1 MRDIIREKV
10 KGCERNMTIDEL
22 ENRLNN
28 EFPNVYKCILI
39 SGDWGIGKTYFLKN
53 VFLKEREYIYISL
66 FGSSNIEA
74 IKTEIYSKLNK
85 KCNMIGKIK
94 KVLYRADGNNIGL
107 GPISLPI
114 TYWETDINEA
124 IGKNIR
130 DKVLTVV
137 IDDIERKSKE
147 INIEDIL
154 GTIETLS
161 EIDNINV
168 ILVANENKI
177 EEYDKNKFL
186 NFKEKIIQK
195 TYNIHKYSKDTPKEI
210 TKHLLKDVKLQ
221 NNIDVS
227 IISKNIIEVF
237 ENHPVNNLRT
247 LEKGVNFVN
256 LILRYIDFQELDSS
270 EIKDII
276 IAALSVVIETIE
288 GTYINKE
295 NKQKDESLVER
306 IINDSGNKLISCI
319 IKNYFKEQYFISKKS
334 TIVNLLL
341 DIYQDKDVQVNF
353 EKLNKY
359 YKDLHTIDETK
370 EEIDLFYMS
379 EEQLEE
385 KIDNF
390 YNNYILKADKTL
402 DINNWFKKLN
412 EIYTYAKAIGKE
424 KKFKDEDIL
433 KAMDIYLE
441 NLQVNEG
448 LFYILDRH
456 IPHQISEDKMLEYNK
471 QLNEKIT
478 EKYYAKSI
486 ENIVKKIEE
495 NDFNAEN
502 LDRLYTIY
510 TEDHIKFDKQKII
523 NIMEDNKYF
532 IPNLNYEISDKIW
545 SWAHS
550 IWEKERSYKQYRDNG
565 FEKCV
570 KGLLQNS
577 TAIGKYRIESL
588 NRQYG
593 INIDDVK

>member
-1 MRDIIREKV
+1 M
-10 KGCERNMTIDEL
+10 
-22 ENRLNN
+22 
-28 EFPNVYKCILI
+28 
-39 SGDWGIGKTYFLKN
+39 
-53 VFLKEREYIYISL
+53 
-66 FGSSNIEA
+66 
-74 IKTEIYSKLNK
+74 
-85 KCNMIGKIK
+85 
-94 KVLYRADGNNIGL
+94 
-107 GPISLPI
+107 
-114 TYWETDINEA
+114 
-124 IGKNIR
+124 
-130 DKVLTVV
+130 
-137 IDDIERKSKE
+137 
-147 INIEDIL
+147 
-154 GTIETLS
+154 
-161 EIDNINV
+161 

-424 KKFKDEDIL
+424 KIFKDEDIL

>member
-1 MRDIIREKV
+1 
-10 KGCERNMTIDEL
+10 MTIDEL

-53 VFLKEREYIYISL
+53 TFLKEREYIYISL
-66 FGSSNIEA
+66 FGSSSIEA

-94 KVLYRADGNNIGL
+94 KMLYRADGNNIGL

-124 IGKNIR
+124 ISKNIR

-195 TYNIHKYSKDTPKEI
+195 TYNIHKYSKDTLKEI

-221 NNIDVS
+221 NNIDIS
-227 IISKNIIEVF
+227 IISKNIIKVF
-237 ENHPVNNLRT
+237 ENHPANNLRT

-256 LILRYIDFQELDSS
+256 LLLRYIDFQELDSS
-270 EIKDII
+270 EIRDII

-295 NKQKDESLVER
+295 NEQKDESLVER

-341 DIYQDKDVQVNF
+341 DIYHDKDVQVNF
-353 EKLNKY
+353 GKFNKY

-370 EEIDLFYMS
+370 KEIDLFYMS
-379 EEQLEE
+379 EEQLGE

-390 YNNYILKADKTL
+390 YNNYVLKADKTL

-424 KKFKDEDIL
+424 ETFKDEDIL

-448 LFYILDRH
+448 LFYVLDRH

-478 EKYYAKSI
+478 EKYYAKAI

-570 KGLLQNS
+570 KRLLQNS
-577 TAIGKYRIESL
+577 TTIGKYRIESL

-593 INIDDVK
+593 INIDDVE

>member
-1 MRDIIREKV
+1 M
-10 KGCERNMTIDEL
+10 
-22 ENRLNN
+22 
-28 EFPNVYKCILI
+28 
-39 SGDWGIGKTYFLKN
+39 
-53 VFLKEREYIYISL
+53 
-66 FGSSNIEA
+66 
-74 IKTEIYSKLNK
+74 
-85 KCNMIGKIK
+85 
-94 KVLYRADGNNIGL
+94 
-107 GPISLPI
+107 
-114 TYWETDINEA
+114 
-124 IGKNIR
+124 
-130 DKVLTVV
+130 
-137 IDDIERKSKE
+137 ERKSKK

-161 EIDNINV
+161 EINNINV
-168 ILVANENKI
+168 ILVANEHKI
-177 EEYDKNKFL
+177 EEDDKNKFL

-195 TYNIHKYSKDTPKEI
+195 TYNIHKYSKDSPKEI
-210 TKHLLKDVKLQ
+210 TKFLLRDVKLE
-221 NNIDVS
+221 NNTDIN
-227 IISKNIIEVF
+227 IISEYIIEVF

-256 LILRYIDFQELDSS
+256 LILKYIDLQELDNG

-295 NKQKDESLVER
+295 NKPKDEN
-306 IINDSGNKLISCI
+306 IIEDSGNKLVSCI
-319 IKNYFKEQYFISKKS
+319 IKNYFKEQYFISKKN

-341 DIYQDKDVQVNF
+341 DIYQDKDVQANF
-353 EKLNKY
+353 EKFNKF
-359 YKDLHTIDETK
+359 YKDIHTIDETK

-379 EEQLEE
+379 EEQLIE
-385 KIDNF
+385 KIEAFHKNC
-390 YNNYILKADKTL
+390 ILKADKKL

-424 KKFKDEDIL
+424 KIFKDEEIF
-433 KAMDIYLE
+433 KVMDIYLE
-441 NLQVNEG
+441 NLQVEEG

-456 IPHQISEDKMLEYNK
+456 IPYQISEDKMLEYNN

-486 ENIVKKIEE
+486 EKIVKKIEE
-495 NDFNAEN
+495 NDFKAEN

-532 IPNLNYEISDKIW
+532 IPNLNYEISDNIW

-593 INIDDVK
+593 ININDVK

>member
-1 MRDIIREKV
+1 
-10 KGCERNMTIDEL
+10 MTIDEL

-28 EFPNVYKCILI
+28 EFPNVYRCILI

-66 FGSSNIEA
+66 FGSNSIEA

-85 KCNMIGKIK
+85 KCNIIGKIK
-94 KVLYRADGNNIGL
+94 KVLQRADGNNIGL

-124 IGKNIR
+124 ISKNIK

-137 IDDIERKSKE
+137 IDDIERKSKK

-161 EIDNINV
+161 EINNINV
-168 ILVANENKI
+168 ILVANEHKI
-177 EEYDKNKFL
+177 EEDDKNKFL

-195 TYNIHKYSKDTPKEI
+195 TYNIHKYSKDSPKEI
-210 TKHLLKDVKLQ
+210 TKFLLRDVKLE
-221 NNIDVS
+221 NNIDIN
-227 IISKNIIEVF
+227 IISEYIIEVF

-256 LILRYIDFQELDSS
+256 LILKYIDLQELDNG

-295 NKQKDESLVER
+295 NKPKDES
-306 IINDSGNKLISCI
+306 IIEKIIDDSGNKLVSCI
-319 IKNYFKEQYFISKKS
+319 IKNYFKEQYFISKKN

-341 DIYQDKDVQVNF
+341 DIYQDKDVQANF
-353 EKLNKY
+353 EKFNKF
-359 YKDLHTIDETK
+359 YKDIHTIDETK

-379 EEQLEE
+379 EEQLIE
-385 KIDNF
+385 KIEAFHKNC
-390 YNNYILKADKTL
+390 ILKADKKL

-424 KKFKDEDIL
+424 KIFKDEEIF
-433 KAMDIYLE
+433 KVMDIYLE
-441 NLQVNEG
+441 NLQVEEG

-456 IPHQISEDKMLEYNK
+456 IPYQISEDKMLEYNK

-486 ENIVKKIEE
+486 EKIVKKIEE
-495 NDFNAEN
+495 NDFKAEN

-510 TEDHIKFDKQKII
+510 TEDHMKFDKQKII